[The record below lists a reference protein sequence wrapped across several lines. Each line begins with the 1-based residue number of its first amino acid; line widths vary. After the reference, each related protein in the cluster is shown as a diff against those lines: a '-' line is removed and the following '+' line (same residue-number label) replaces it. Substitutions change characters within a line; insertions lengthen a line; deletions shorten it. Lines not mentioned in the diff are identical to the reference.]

1 MSEFG
6 PFFGLGPYHSL
17 IYR

>member
-6 PFFGLGPYHSL
+6 PFFGVGPYHSL
-17 IYR
+17 ILR